1 LSAFGKVVL
10 MGVMIGVDP
19 HKRSHMAVAVD
30 AEDVELGRLE
40 VRASRVQV
48 DELVGWAARFGQ
60 RSWAIESADGLG
72 YLLGQQLVAA
82 GERVLDVPATLPA
95 RVRVLASGRSNKND
109 ANDGYSIAVAAL
121 HAPGLRV
128 VARADHAAVL
138 RLLAKRNKQL
148 GSARTAVACRLHA
161 LLAELVPG
169 GIPKEI
175 TANRAERLLASVT
188 PASVVEGTRHMLA
201 AEHLEDLRR
210 LDGQLRDLHRRMDE
224 AVKASG
230 TTVTELFGF
239 GPVGAAIAVGYTR
252 DVGRFASRDRFAA
265 YNGTAPIE
273 VSSGGRTVHRL
284 SRRGN
289 RQLNHAIHIAA
300 ITQIRHAHSPGR
312 AYYERKLA
320 EGKTKKEAT
329 RALKRRI
336 SDALYDRL
344 VADAAAN
351 AGPGGQPGT
360 AEQASVTDISPRKPA
375 LLKSHSRTHHE
386 PTTGRATATTTRPRR
401 APKRR
406 PTRT

>member
-1 LSAFGKVVL
+1 MA
-10 MGVMIGVDP
+10 VMIGVDP

-30 AEDVELGRLE
+30 RDDVEICRLE
-40 VRASRVQV
+40 VRASRAQV
-48 DELVGWAARFGQ
+48 HELLGWAGRFGD
-60 RSWAIESADGLG
+60 RTWAIESADGLG
-72 YLLGQQLVAA
+72 YLLGQQLVAM

-109 ANDGYSIAVAAL
+109 ANDGYAIAVAAL
-121 HAPGLRV
+121 HAPTLRTV
-128 VARADHAAVL
+128 EAADHAAVL

-148 GSARTAVACRLHA
+148 GGARTRAACRLHA
-161 LLAELVPG
+161 LLIELVPG

-175 TANRAERLLASVT
+175 TPNRAARLLERVT
-188 PASVVEGTRHMLA
+188 PANAVEMTRHLLA
-201 AEHLEDLRR
+201 LDHLDDLRR
-210 LDGQLRDLHRRMDE
+210 IDDQLRDLHRRINE

-230 TTVTELFGF
+230 TTVTDLFGF
-239 GPVGAAIAVGYTR
+239 GAVGAAIAVGYTR
-252 DVGRFASRDRFAA
+252 DVHRFASRDQFAA

-312 AYYERKLA
+312 VYYERKLA

-344 VADAAAN
+344 LADAN
-351 AGPGGQPGT
+351 AGSGGHTGT
-360 AEQASVTDISPRKPA
+360 TTTSVTGITPRKPA
-375 LLKSHSRTHHE
+375 LRESHSRTRHE
-386 PTTGRATATTTRPRR
+386 PTTRPSTTLRTPGRRR
-401 APKRR
+401 RKQQRNR
-406 PTRT
+406 S

>member
-1 LSAFGKVVL
+1 MA
-10 MGVMIGVDP
+10 VMIGVDP
-19 HKRSHMAVAVD
+19 HKRSHTVVAVD
-30 AEDVELGRLE
+30 GEEFELGRLE

-48 DELVGWAARFGQ
+48 GELLEWASRF
-60 RSWAIESADGLG
+60 RNRTWAVESVDGLG

-82 GERVLDVPATLPA
+82 GERVLDVPATLAA

-121 HAPGLRV
+121 RAPALRAV
-128 VARADHAAVL
+128 EVADHAAVL

-148 GSARTAVACRLHA
+148 GSARTAAACRLHA

-169 GIPKEI
+169 GILKEI
-175 TANRAERLLASVT
+175 TANRAEQLLASMT
-188 PASVVEGTRHMLA
+188 PANPIEATRHALA
-201 AEHLEDLRR
+201 VEHLDDLRR
-210 LDGQLRDLHRRMDE
+210 LDGQLRALHKRMDD

-230 TTVTELFGF
+230 TSVTELFGF

-252 DVGRFASRDRFAA
+252 DVARFASRDRFAA

-312 AYYERKLA
+312 AYYERKLT
-320 EGKTKKEAT
+320 EGKTSKEAI

-351 AGPGGQPGT
+351 AGPGGQTGT
-360 AEQASVTDISPRKPA
+360 TELASVTGIPPRQPA
-375 LLKSHSRTHHE
+375 LRKSHSRTQPE
-386 PTTGRATATTTRPRR
+386 RRRTTPAVTTTRRISAPRR
-401 APKRR
+401 AR
-406 PTRT
+406 TRT

>member
-1 LSAFGKVVL
+1 MA
-10 MGVMIGVDP
+10 VMIGVDP

-30 AEDVELGRLE
+30 CDDVEVDRLE

-48 DELVGWAARFGQ
+48 DVLLSWAARFGE
-60 RSWAIESADGLG
+60 RTWAIESADGLG
-72 YLLGQQLVAA
+72 YLLAQQLVAA
-82 GERVLDVPATLPA
+82 GEHVLDVPATLPA

-121 HAPGLRV
+121 HAPALRGV
-128 VARADHAAVL
+128 EAADHAAVL

-148 GSARTAVACRLHA
+148 GGARTRAACRLHA
-161 LLAELVPG
+161 LLIELVPG

-175 TANRAERLLASVT
+175 TPNRAARLLETVR
-188 PASVVEGTRHMLA
+188 PANPVEVTRHMLA
-201 AEHLEDLRR
+201 LDHLDDLRR
-210 LDGQLRDLHRRMDE
+210 IDDQLRDLHRRMDD

-239 GPVGAAIAVGYTR
+239 GAVGAAIAVGYTR
-252 DVGRFASRDRFAA
+252 DVRRFANRDRFAA
-265 YNGTAPIE
+265 YNGTAPVE
-273 VSSGGRTVHRL
+273 MSSGGRTVHRL
-284 SRRGN
+284 SLRGN

-300 ITQIRHAHSPGR
+300 ITQIRHTHSPGR

-344 VADAAAN
+344 LADTAKN
-351 AGPGGQPGT
+351 MGPGGQTGT
-360 AEQASVTDISPRKPA
+360 TETSVTGITPRTPA
-375 LLKSHSRTHHE
+375 LRKSHSRTRHE
-386 PTTGRATATTTRPRR
+386 PTARPSTASTTRRQRVRKHRR
-401 APKRR
+401 TR
-406 PTRT
+406 P